1 VNCGRG
7 SLNHSLNYSHGFLE
21 PNRGNIRSDRGLLP
35 RDPSM
40 GEPAMGGQA
49 TGDPLKVMADRPM
62 AVQAMAVRATGV
74 QPTRLARSS
83 IPVGLPDGL
92 IQKLTETMG
101 APASAKISASRH
113 RCCCQGCERASIPHS
128 NCLAFPDVQ
137 HCSVDR

>member
-1 VNCGRG
+1 
-7 SLNHSLNYSHGFLE
+7 
-21 PNRGNIRSDRGLLP
+21 
-35 RDPSM
+35 M
-40 GEPAMGGQA
+40 GEPAMGGRA

-101 APASAKISASRH
+101 APASVKISASRY
-113 RCCCQGCERASIPHS
+113 RCCCCRERAPMPNS
-128 NCLAFPDVQ
+128 NCLAFPDVRQ
-137 HCSVDR
+137 NCSADPWGAIP